1 LFKNNLTLF
10 LNKCQVSYLKGD
22 ARTVGALP
30 KRKISQVRRDRR
42 RAHYLRVKLGH
53 MVPCPQCHVLKL
65 AHHVC
70 PNCGTYKGIE
80 VVKVE
85 EKA

>member
-1 LFKNNLTLF
+1 M
-10 LNKCQVSYLKGD
+10 
-22 ARTVGALP
+22 GALP

-42 RAHYLRVKLGH
+42 RAHYLRLKAQTV
-53 MVPCPQCHVLKL
+53 VECPQCHSLKL

-70 PNCGTYKGIE
+70 SNCGTYKGIE

-85 EKA
+85 EKAS

>member
-1 LFKNNLTLF
+1 M
-10 LNKCQVSYLKGD
+10 
-22 ARTVGALP
+22 GALP

-42 RAHYLRVKLGH
+42 RAHYLRLK
-53 MVPCPQCHVLKL
+53 MPTMNPCPQCGVLRL

-70 PNCGTYKGIE
+70 PNCGTYNRVQ

-85 EKA
+85 EEKKA